1 MSKLLRAYERTI
13 LFGMLQNKI
22 VFTVPILTS
31 GGVEYRITCTVLETQ
46 PNAMTYTV
54 LKIPEPV
61 ERLPVNP
68 DGTPRSY
75 RYCAPVHEQCG
86 ELR

>member
-31 GGVEYRITCTVLETQ
+31 GGIEYRISCTVLETQ

-61 ERLPVNP
+61 ERIPINP

-75 RYCAPVHEQCG
+75 RYCDLARVRSD